1 MFTENMSAGKGFV
14 ALAALILGRWN
25 PIGALVAVVF
35 FGFCDA
41 FQLRLQFSSP
51 DVPYQFF
58 AMLPYFASI
67 LALIVFAGKVK
78 PPAALGL
85 DFIRG
90 GK

>member
-1 MFTENMSAGKGFV
+1 MSAGKGVV
-14 ALAALILGRWN
+14 AHAALILGRWN
-25 PIGALVAVVF
+25 PIGALMAAVF
-35 FGFCDA
+35 FGFADA
-41 FQLRLQFSSP
+41 LQLRMQFSSP

-58 AMLPYFASI
+58 AMLPYVASI

-85 DFIRG
+85 DFIRS